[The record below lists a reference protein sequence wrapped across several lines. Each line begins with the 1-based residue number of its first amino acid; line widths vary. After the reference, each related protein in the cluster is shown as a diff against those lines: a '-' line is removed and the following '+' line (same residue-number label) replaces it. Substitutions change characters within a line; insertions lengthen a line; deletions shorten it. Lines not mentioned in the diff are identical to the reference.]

1 MRRYALAIEWSNPS
15 ALDDASRLEA
25 GVALGEL
32 VAGGEPRL
40 VDREAVDSDLMVSI
54 ERLCARTGVRAQ
66 DLARVA
72 VSIGPGG
79 FTSVRIG
86 VSIAKA
92 ICEAGGAACV
102 GVPTAQVVAHGAGP
116 LDASFA
122 VALASKR
129 GTAHMTVFAPT
140 GEVVQGGRIVHAD
153 EIERLGVS
161 YLIGDRHLDPA
172 IRARCDDLAIKVLD
186 ARFDAGS
193 LLALS
198 ERIEAVDPASLVPIY
213 PREPEAVT
221 RWRARGSGRSPDQG

>member
-15 ALDDASRLEA
+15 ALDDASCASA

-40 VDREAVDSDLMVSI
+40 VDRGTVDCDLMVSI
-54 ERLCARTGVRAQ
+54 ERLCAHAGVRAQ

-79 FTSVRIG
+79 FTSVRIC
-86 VSIAKA
+86 VSCAKA
-92 ICEAGGAACV
+92 ICEVSGAACV

-116 LDASFA
+116 LDASFG

-129 GTAHMTVFAPT
+129 GTAHITVFAPT
-140 GEVVQGGRIVHAD
+140 GEVVRGGRIVHAD

-161 YLIGDRHLDPA
+161 YLIADRHLDPA
-172 IRARCDDLAIKVLD
+172 IRARCDDLGIKVLD
-186 ARFDAGS
+186 ACFDVGS
-193 LLALS
+193 VLALS
-198 ERIEAVDPASLVPIY
+198 ERIEAVDPADLTPIY

-221 RWRARGSGRSPDQG
+221 RWRARGSGKSPDRA